1 MPRPPKEQD
10 DFQVLVPL
18 RKLLG
23 LLETAGKAEGLADEV
38 SRLREQLT
46 ALRGQ
51 FLELLEK
58 FKELE

>member
-18 RKLLG
+18 RKLLA
-23 LLETAGKAEGLADEV
+23 LLETAGKADGLADEV
-38 SRLREQLT
+38 ARLQDQQS